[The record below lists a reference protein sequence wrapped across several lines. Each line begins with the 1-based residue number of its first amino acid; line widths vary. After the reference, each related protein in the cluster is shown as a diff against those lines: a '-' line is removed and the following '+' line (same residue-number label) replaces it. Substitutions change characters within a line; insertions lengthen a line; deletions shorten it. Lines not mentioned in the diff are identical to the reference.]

1 MPLVRLGHLPHI
13 HRQPGREAPHG
24 RRKGFP
30 QGHPL
35 FRDNIMRA
43 ILAAS
48 LLVLAGPAFADQ
60 TTGTVAAYDAATNQL
75 TFTDNTVWYLPASV
89 TMPASIQPGD
99 AVAITYV
106 TNSDN
111 GWGKILTVLRTE
123 ARPGTGG

>member
-1 MPLVRLGHLPHI
+1 
-13 HRQPGREAPHG
+13 
-24 RRKGFP
+24 
-30 QGHPL
+30 
-35 FRDNIMRA
+35 MRA